1 MMLCHRLFHAG
12 SQGQWVGRC
21 RIGLRWGRARRA
33 GTLTRCRRRVALTGT
48 SNPPPSTPS
57 SAITAPTSVEDL
69 WHNLSTYATG
79 NNDTDGVF
87 IQIVRGP
94 DQTNRLIVYLGGT
107 TLDATDQA
115 IWENLPAY
123 LGVTTKSDQVD
134 DINSV
139 LQMCA
144 ASPSCGSIDEIMLVG
159 YSQGGLDAQNLALWN
174 ALGGLTGQENRVP
187 VTTVVTF
194 GTPIT
199 SAGITPGVT
208 TLNIQDQLDEVVDGV
223 NVITSKI
230 PVPWQVKLILAAR
243 AVAADLRGET

>member
-1 MMLCHRLFHAG
+1 
-12 SQGQWVGRC
+12 
-21 RIGLRWGRARRA
+21 
-33 GTLTRCRRRVALTGT
+33 
-48 SNPPPSTPS
+48 
-57 SAITAPTSVEDL
+57 
-69 WHNLSTYATG
+69 
-79 NNDTDGVF
+79 
-87 IQIVRGP
+87 
-94 DQTNRLIVYLGGT
+94 
-107 TLDATDQA
+107 
-115 IWENLPAY
+115 
-123 LGVTTKSDQVD
+123 
-134 DINSV
+134 
-139 LQMCA
+139 MCA

-243 AVAADLRGET
+243 AVAADLRGETYSARGDVAIGVHFNPETYRYLAHQFDNTPSDQFADQKRNINQFLNGQLIDPSEPNDPGTLSGGGGGNGDIA